1 MRLPKVG
8 QTDET
13 KQHQGS
19 SAAPFLTDFHIC
31 YLTKIL
37 SVFYRDLSE
46 QKLTFAADANC
57 C

>member
-19 SAAPFLTDFHIC
+19 SAAPLLTDFHIC